1 MPLAHHHAL
10 NCQQSFDNS
19 DIDRL
24 QNPAESHL
32 RVPRHAKRGRRPVWS
47 VGNTKINNDHRGYT
61 KMGKLTDN
69 GDSQAFQTNMMASF
83 VQIAALVI
91 LVSYCVVI
99 ISPFAGLAIWGV
111 VMAVAIYPL
120 YLKLSA
126 MLGDRRKLA
135 ATLIIVI
142 GLAVVLIPGWAMTKS
157 AIVSITSLSADLKAG
172 SIQIPPPSDSVAGWP
187 LIGGRLYALWAGA
200 AGNLEATLNE
210 FQPQL
215 REIGGWLAR
224 AIGSAAVGM
233 LQIAASVIIAGV
245 VMLYA
250 DSGYALSCS
259 IARKISPT
267 RGEHLTNISIA
278 TIRSVT
284 NGVIGVGVIQGVL
297 AGIGFFAMGVPH
309 AGLLAAIVLI
319 TAIIQIP
326 ALLSIVPIVVWVF
339 SYAAAVPATI
349 FAIYMLFVALSD
361 NVLKPLLLGRGV
373 DLPAIIVLFGALG
386 GMVAYG
392 VIGLFLGAVIL
403 GLGYTIISDW
413 LQATNDTAAEEPA
426 TDA

>member
-1 MPLAHHHAL
+1 MGDLTGGG
-10 NCQQSFDNS
+10 D
-19 DIDRL
+19 
-24 QNPAESHL
+24 
-32 RVPRHAKRGRRPVWS
+32 GR
-47 VGNTKINNDHRGYT
+47 
-61 KMGKLTDN
+61 
-69 GDSQAFQTNMMASF
+69 AFQKNMMGSF
-83 VQIAALVI
+83 VQIATLVI
-91 LVSYCVVI
+91 LVSYCLII

-120 YLKLSA
+120 FLKVAA
-126 MLGDRRKLA
+126 MLGGREKLA
-135 ATLIIVI
+135 ATLFIVV
-142 GLAVVLIPGWAMTKS
+142 GLAVVLIPGWAMTES
-157 AIVSITSLSADLKAG
+157 AILSIMSFSTELKAG
-172 SIQIPPPSDSVAGWP
+172 TVTVPPPSESVAGWP
-187 LIGGRLYALWAGA
+187 LIGERLYSVWAAA

-215 REIGGWLAR
+215 RELGARLAR
-224 AIGSAAVGM
+224 TIGSTALGV

-250 DSGYALSCS
+250 KSGYSLSCS
-259 IARKISPT
+259 IAEKVTPDRGRK
-267 RGEHLTNISIA
+267 LTDLSVA

-297 AGIGFFAMGVPH
+297 AGIGFFVMGLPH

-319 TAIIQIP
+319 TSIIQIP
-326 ALLSIVPIVVWVF
+326 ALVIIAPIVVWVF
-339 SYAAAVPATI
+339 SFTAPLPATI
-349 FAIYMLFVALSD
+349 FAIYMLFAALSD

-403 GLGYTIISDW
+403 GLGYTIISQW
-413 LQATNDTAAEEPA
+413 LQAGDGAAAAESA
-426 TDA
+426 GDS